1 MLRRREREIIN
12 FSDSESWERGVSNY
26 WGNVLFRRCLQTQS
40 YRDMLDTAMKELYAY
55 MNEERIQS
63 MMEHYRSVTEKYVW
77 QMPDRMNVPI
87 THDEYEEVLKSIWP
101 EIDENYNYYWESYRK
116 PMPFYI
122 GEPQVVNGSLL
133 LTWDPSYNFEIENI
147 YYTVELAKKA
157 GFAEYEQDKEYK
169 AGDRLY
175 YVNRDKAVAL
185 AVIGKN
191 GVKNGAK
198 LAIAHIDSPR
208 VDLKPNPLFEANNLA
223 FFKTHY
229 YGGLKKYQW
238 TTIPLSLHGSVVKLD
253 GTRVDICWGDDENES
268 CFCITDLL
276 PHLAREQASKPMAK
290 AIEGE
295 NLNVILGS
303 RPYDADSD
311 EKDLVKL
318 NVMAVLNEKYGICE
332 GDFLSA
338 ELCLIPSFK
347 SRDIGF
353 DRSMIG
359 GYGHDDKVCAYPAVM
374 AALDVEMPEQTCIT
388 YLTDKEETG
397 SDGNTGMQSDFL
409 RFFIYDLAKQD
420 GVDGYRVLSK
430 STCLSADVNAA
441 FDPTYASAY
450 EANNCSYI
458 NNGVI
463 ISKYTGHG
471 GKYDTS
477 DASAEYMGK
486 IRAMLENNDI
496 LWQVGELGKVDGGGG
511 GTIAKYV
518 ANMNVD
524 VVDLGVPVLSM
535 HAPFE
540 IVSKT
545 DVYMAY
551 RAFFTFFDTK
561 D

>member
-1 MLRRREREIIN
+1 MAEEKSKTTLLKEKIMMTEPKGVKALSEEEIKKADSFCDGYKKFLDNSPVEREAV
-12 FSDSESWERGVSNY
+12 R
-26 WGNVLFRRCLQTQS
+26 
-40 YRDMLDTAMKELYAY
+40 
-55 MNEERIQS
+55 
-63 MMEHYRSVTEKYVW
+63 
-77 QMPDRMNVPI
+77 
-87 THDEYEEVLKSIWP
+87 
-101 EIDENYNYYWESYRK
+101 
-116 PMPFYI
+116 
-122 GEPQVVNGSLL
+122 
-133 LTWDPSYNFEIENI
+133 
-147 YYTVELAKKA
+147 YTVELAKKA

-175 YVNRDKAVAL
+175 YVNRDKAIAL
-185 AVIGKN
+185 VVIGKN
-191 GVKNGAK
+191 GVKNGAR

-253 GTRVDICWGDDENES
+253 GTRVDICWGDDEDES

-463 ISKYTGHG
+463 ISKYTG
-471 GKYDTS
+471 KYDTS

>member
-1 MLRRREREIIN
+1 MSEEKTKTTLLKEKIMMTEPQGIKALTAEEIKKADDFCIDYKKFLNNSPIEREAV
-12 FSDSESWERGVSNY
+12 RY
-26 WGNVLFRRCLQTQS
+26 
-40 YRDMLDTAMKELYAY
+40 
-55 MNEERIQS
+55 
-63 MMEHYRSVTEKYVW
+63 SV
-77 QMPDRMNVPI
+77 N
-87 THDEYEEVLKSIWP
+87 
-101 EIDENYNYYWESYRK
+101 
-116 PMPFYI
+116 
-122 GEPQVVNGSLL
+122 
-133 LTWDPSYNFEIENI
+133 
-147 YYTVELAKKA
+147 LAKKA
-157 GFAEYEQDKEYK
+157 GFAEFDADAEYK
-169 AGDRLY
+169 AGDKVY
-175 YVNRDKAVAL
+175 CINRDKALAL

-191 GVKNGAK
+191 GVKNGAR

-208 VDLKPNPLFEANNLA
+208 IDLKPNPLYEANNLA
-223 FFKTHY
+223 LFKTHY

-238 TTIPLSLHGSVVKLD
+238 TAIPLSLHGSIIKLD
-253 GTRVDICWGDDENES
+253 GTRVDISWGDSEDES
-268 CFCITDLL
+268 CFCVTDLL
-276 PHLAREQASKPMAK
+276 PHLAQEQSKKPMAK
-290 AIEGE
+290 AFTGE
-295 NLNVILGS
+295 DLNVLVGS
-303 RPYDADSD
+303 RPYNTDDE

-318 NVMAVLNEKYGICE
+318 NVMDILNKKYGICE

-338 ELCLIPSFK
+338 ELCLIPTFK
-347 SRDIGF
+347 TKDIGF
-353 DRSMIG
+353 DSSMIG
-359 GYGHDDKVCAYPAVM
+359 GYGHDDKVCAYPALK
-374 AALDVEMPEQTCIT
+374 AALDIECPEQTCIT

-409 RFFIYDLAKQD
+409 RFFVYDLAKQD
-420 GVDGYRVLSK
+420 GIEGYRALSK

-450 EANNCSYI
+450 EPKNSSYI
-458 NNGVI
+458 NNGVV

-477 DASAEYMGK
+477 EASAEFMGK
-486 IRAMLENNDI
+486 VRAMLETNDI

-551 RAFFTFFDTK
+551 RAFFAFFEG
-561 D
+561 

>member
-1 MLRRREREIIN
+1 MAEEKSKTTLLKEKIMMTEPKGVKALSEEEIKKADSFCDDYKKFLDNSPVEREAV
-12 FSDSESWERGVSNY
+12 R
-26 WGNVLFRRCLQTQS
+26 
-40 YRDMLDTAMKELYAY
+40 
-55 MNEERIQS
+55 
-63 MMEHYRSVTEKYVW
+63 
-77 QMPDRMNVPI
+77 
-87 THDEYEEVLKSIWP
+87 
-101 EIDENYNYYWESYRK
+101 
-116 PMPFYI
+116 
-122 GEPQVVNGSLL
+122 
-133 LTWDPSYNFEIENI
+133 
-147 YYTVELAKKA
+147 YTVELAKKA

-191 GVKNGAK
+191 GVKNGAR

-347 SRDIGF
+347 LRDI
-353 DRSMIG
+353 
-359 GYGHDDKVCAYPAVM
+359 
-374 AALDVEMPEQTCIT
+374 
-388 YLTDKEETG
+388 
-397 SDGNTGMQSDFL
+397 
-409 RFFIYDLAKQD
+409 RF
-420 GVDGYRVLSK
+420 
-430 STCLSADVNAA
+430 
-441 FDPTYASAY
+441 
-450 EANNCSYI
+450 
-458 NNGVI
+458 
-463 ISKYTGHG
+463 
-471 GKYDTS
+471 
-477 DASAEYMGK
+477 
-486 IRAMLENNDI
+486 
-496 LWQVGELGKVDGGGG
+496 
-511 GTIAKYV
+511 
-518 ANMNVD
+518 
-524 VVDLGVPVLSM
+524 
-535 HAPFE
+535 
-540 IVSKT
+540 
-545 DVYMAY
+545 
-551 RAFFTFFDTK
+551 
-561 D
+561 